1 MDFSELSLS
10 TPSIPVG
17 YSRLV
22 ARTLGLVEKNLHLLL
37 ANTQLNTSDL
47 LRDDTSITGTQQIR
61 ILSNALDV
69 SGDEAFGLHFG
80 QNLIPPTHGPLGFLV
95 HSSSNLIDAM
105 EAFTNFLPLRM
116 NLTQM
121 DISTSPEWLE
131 CHFHANPQI
140 NDKIYRL
147 VIEALSLGVFAIT
160 EFILGRPLT
169 EGHLQLLYPAPNYKA
184 QYRRFY
190 PCEVHFSASSN
201 TLRIPIAL
209 INTPN
214 ASAEHN
220 NYEYALNQCKSLL
233 DQLNEGQLDTKTK
246 VRKLLLSHPNH
257 QLSEDAVAATMFISK
272 RTLARRLNTENTGFR
287 EVRDDVLSSLAS
299 GYLLDTHLSVDAI
312 ASLLNYHDSSNFR
325 RAFKRWHTMPP
336 EKFRSKHKAQ

>member
-10 TPSIPVG
+10 TPSIPIR

-37 ANTQLNTSDL
+37 PNTHLHTSDL
-47 LRDDTSITGTQQIR
+47 LRDDTSITGAQQIR
-61 ILSNALDV
+61 ILSNALDI
-69 SGDEAFGLHFG
+69 SGDEAFGLYFG
-80 QNLIPPTHGPLGFLV
+80 QNLIPSTHGPLGFLV

-116 NLTQM
+116 NLTKM
-121 DISTSPEWLE
+121 DISTSPDWLE
-131 CHFHANPQI
+131 CHFHAHPQI
-140 NDKIYRL
+140 EEKIYRL

-169 EGHLQLLYPAPNYKA
+169 EGHLQLNYPAPNYQA
-184 QYRRFY
+184 QYHQFY
-190 PCEVHFSASSN
+190 PCPIHFSANSN
-201 TLRIPIAL
+201 SLRIPIGL
-209 INTPN
+209 IHTKN

-220 NYEYALNQCKSLL
+220 NYEYALSQCKNLL
-233 DQLNEGQLDTKTK
+233 DQLHVGHQDTKTK

-272 RTLARRLNTENTGFR
+272 RTLARRLNNENTGFR
-287 EVRDDVLSSLAS
+287 QVRDDVLSSLATA
-299 GYLLDTHLSVDAI
+299 YLLDTQLSVDAI

-325 RAFKRWHTMPP
+325 RAFKRWHGIPP
-336 EKFRSKHKAQ
+336 EQYREKNKNR

>member
-10 TPSIPVG
+10 TPSIPIG

-169 EGHLQLLYPAPNYKA
+169 EGRLQLIYPAPNYQA
-184 QYRRFY
+184 QYQRFY
-190 PCEVHFSASSN
+190 PCEVHFGANSN
-201 TLRIPIAL
+201 SLRIPIGL

-233 DQLNEGQLDTKTK
+233 DQLHVGHLDTKTK

-272 RTLARRLNTENTGFR
+272 RTLARRLNAENTGFR
-287 EVRDDVLSSLAS
+287 EVRDDVLSSLAT
-299 GYLLDTHLSVDAI
+299 GYLLDTQLSVDAV
-312 ASLLNYHDSSNFR
+312 AGLLNYHDSSNFR